1 LQAVSPLLDG
11 PMLPMAF
18 DISMGVRKED
28 GALRR
33 ELDEVLAR
41 QSQRIQALL
50 REYAVPLVAD
60 DLRF

>member
-1 LQAVSPLLDG
+1 
-11 PMLPMAF
+11 MLPMAF